1 MPHPKLNRI
10 ALLLA
15 LTSPLSVIVSAMAE
29 GESRFR
35 FDFGPLRVASGTKG
49 VTAQTNYTADRGY
62 GFEPGQFVTMV
73 DRGGDDA
80 LSDDYATSNRPFLF
94 SVRLPEGNYRVNL
107 LLGDRL
113 DASDTTVKAESRR
126 LMLES
131 VRTRPG
137 ETAVRTFIVNVRTDR
152 LTPPPKNAPGG
163 DRVRLNE
170 REQGGLHWDD
180 KLTLEFNGPRP
191 CVQALEIEPAP
202 DVPTVFL
209 AGDSTVTDQPF
220 EPGASWGQ
228 MLPRFLS
235 SGIAV
240 ANHAESGETLKSFIT
255 GLRLDKLLSAM
266 KAGDTLF
273 IQFGHND
280 QKEQWPQTFVDPQLT
295 YPAYL
300 KVFIAEARL
309 RGATPILVT
318 SMHRQR
324 LDAQGRVVD
333 TLAGYTEAVRQVAR
347 AQGVALIDLHA
358 LSRRIYEA
366 LGPQRLAA
374 AFVDGTHHSSYGAY
388 LLAAAIA
395 EEVGKTGLSLTA
407 DLAPDIRPFDP
418 DRPPAPESFKLPA
431 SEAWSLQPPRG
442 N

>member
-1 MPHPKLNRI
+1 MPHAKLIWI
-10 ALLLA
+10 AVLLA
-15 LTSPLSVIVSAMAE
+15 LASPLSATVPAPSEV
-29 GESRFR
+29 ESRSR
-35 FDFGPLRVASGTKG
+35 FDFGPLRVASGMTG
-49 VTAQTNYTADRGY
+49 VTAQTDYTAARGY
-62 GFEPGQFVTMV
+62 GFEPGASVTMV

-80 LSDDYATSNRPFLF
+80 LKDDFATSDRPFLF
-94 SVRLPEGNYRVNL
+94 SVRLPEGNYRVKL

-113 DASDTTVKAESRR
+113 AASDTTVKAESRR

-131 VRTRPG
+131 VQTGPG
-137 ETAVRTFIVNVRTDR
+137 ETVVRTFIVNVRTDR
-152 LTPPPKNAPGG
+152 LTAPPKNAPGG

-170 REQGGLHWDD
+170 REQGVLHWDD

-191 CVQALEIEPAP
+191 CVQSLEIEPAP

-280 QKEQWPQTFVDPQLT
+280 QKEQWPQTFADPRFT

-309 RGATPILVT
+309 RGATPVLVT
-318 SMHRQR
+318 SMHRRR
-324 LDAQGRVVD
+324 LDAKGRVED
-333 TLAGYTEAVRQVAR
+333 TLGGYTAAVRQVAR
-347 AQGVALIDLHA
+347 EEGVTLIDLHR
-358 LSRRIYEA
+358 LSGQLYEA
-366 LGPQRLAA
+366 LGSERLTA

-388 LLAAAIA
+388 LLASAIV
-395 EEVGKTGLSLTA
+395 EEVGKTQLSLSA
-407 DLAPDIRPFDP
+407 SLAPDLRSFNPE
-418 DRPPAPESFKLPA
+418 RPPPPESWKLPA
-431 SEAWSLQPPRG
+431 SAARSIQPPRG